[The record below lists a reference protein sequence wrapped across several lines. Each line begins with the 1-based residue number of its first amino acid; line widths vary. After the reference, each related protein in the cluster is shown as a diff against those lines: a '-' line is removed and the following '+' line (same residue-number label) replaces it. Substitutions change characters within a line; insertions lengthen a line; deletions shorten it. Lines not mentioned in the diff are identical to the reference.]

1 MADNTTPVRFRRHGR
16 VRLVRVAEQAETWTT
31 PSGSTMVAQPGDMII
46 TDPEGGIRS
55 VTPDSFAVT
64 YAQVEGDVYERTGE
78 VWARPAEPGE
88 RVATQEGED
97 VAGEGQWLVTDDDGN
112 SWFVPEDVFT
122 SGYRLAFTPE
132 QAAAEAQA
140 QKWAAETLAAFGISA
155 ADIAVDLAAG
165 REEAAIVDLLEN
177 EHPWVCGAL
186 DMDAVDLAAEWT
198 RRHPGITAAKVAA
211 LIEAGAFDPRTAT
224 Y

>member
-177 EHPWVCGAL
+177 EHPWVCAAL
-186 DMDAVDLAAEWT
+186 RLDAYDLAAEWT
-198 RRHPGITAAKVAA
+198 SRHAGITADKVAE
-211 LIEAGAFDPRTAT
+211 LIKAGEIDPRTAT
-224 Y
+224 C

>member
-1 MADNTTPVRFRRHGR
+1 MTDTTPIRFRRHGQVTLLR
-16 VRLVRVAEQAETWTT
+16 VVERPETWTT
-31 PSGSTMVAQPGDMII
+31 RSGKLMTVAIGDRVIM
-46 TDPEGGIRS
+46 DFGGGIRS
-55 VTPDSFAVT
+55 VKPDSFNATHVH
-64 YAQVEGDVYERTGE
+64 VEGNLYERTGE